1 MVELVL
7 IGYDG
12 SPESGR
18 AIGIA
23 ATALDAE
30 QAVVVNV
37 WHDSA
42 LLAGGAPV
50 VSEAAASI
58 AVREA
63 QLERSAFEVAS
74 EGASRAR
81 ALGLPAIPEACGA
94 TNHAEI
100 GHVLVGLAV
109 TRGAGLVVVGR
120 SGGSLVREAVLGSVS
135 GAAVR
140 DGRRPV
146 LVVPR

>member
-1 MVELVL
+1 MVGLVL

-18 AIGIA
+18 AISVA
-23 ATALDAE
+23 AAALDAE

-42 LLAGGAPV
+42 VLAGPVPV
-50 VSEAAASI
+50 VSDAAVSI
-58 AVREA
+58 AEREA
-63 QLERSAFEVAS
+63 ELERVAFGLAS

-81 ALGLPAIPEACGA
+81 ALGLPAVPEACGA
-94 TNHAEI
+94 THRAEI
-100 GHVLVGLAV
+100 GHVLVGLAEK
-109 TRGAGLVVVGR
+109 RRADLVVVGR

-135 GAAVR
+135 GGAVR
-140 DGRRPV
+140 DGRCPV

>member
-1 MVELVL
+1 MVDLVI

-18 AIGIA
+18 AIGVA
-23 ATALDAE
+23 AVALDAE

-42 LLAGGAPV
+42 VLAGPVPV
-50 VSEAAASI
+50 VSDAATAM
-58 AVREA
+58 ADRA
-63 QLERSAFEVAS
+63 QELERVAFGVAS
-74 EGASRAR
+74 EGASRSR
-81 ALGLPAIPEACGA
+81 ALGLPAIAEVCAA
-94 TNHAEI
+94 TTHAEI
-100 GHVLVGLAV
+100 GHALVDLAEKRRADV
-109 TRGAGLVVVGR
+109 VVVGR

-140 DGRRPV
+140 DGRCPV